1 VFSQSDSYRNFVKS
15 VFYLFTGCVL
25 CEYVIANLDAI
36 LEDKKNEAKIKA
48 ALESV
53 CNIMPATVS
62 SLGLF
67 AASFLLVPLQS
78 HARNSKFFGPFCSI
92 IPSGSVCNIMPATVK
107 FLGSVCSIIPSGSV
121 CSLMPATVGS

>member
-1 VFSQSDSYRNFVKS
+1 MYGK
-15 VFYLFTGCVL
+15 LTFTGCVL

-62 SLGLF
+62 SMGLS
-67 AASFLLVPLQS
+67 ATSCPPL
-78 HARNSKFFGPFCSI
+78 
-92 IPSGSVCNIMPATVK
+92 
-107 FLGSVCSIIPSGSV
+107 
-121 CSLMPATVGS
+121 

>member
-1 VFSQSDSYRNFVKS
+1 
-15 VFYLFTGCVL
+15 VL

-62 SLGLF
+62 SLSLS
-67 AASFLLVPLQS
+67 AASCPPL
-78 HARNSKFFGPFCSI
+78 
-92 IPSGSVCNIMPATVK
+92 
-107 FLGSVCSIIPSGSV
+107 
-121 CSLMPATVGS
+121 

>member
-1 VFSQSDSYRNFVKS
+1 
-15 VFYLFTGCVL
+15 VL

-62 SLGLF
+62 SLGLS
-67 AASFLLVPLQS
+67 AASCPPL
-78 HARNSKFFGPFCSI
+78 
-92 IPSGSVCNIMPATVK
+92 
-107 FLGSVCSIIPSGSV
+107 
-121 CSLMPATVGS
+121 